1 MERFDAIN
9 KMHIFVVPDGTAH
22 GNDKLYQLRA
32 FIDAYN
38 EKLKEVVIPGKY
50 LCVDE
55 SMNQWLGHGMPNLK
69 KIPRKPHSIGQEW
82 KTVADVNTCC
92 IIRLDVTGDTL
103 SKKFD
108 RLVEPWFSLGRTV
121 IADSWF
127 GSPAMVRA
135 LKDVGLFSIM
145 QVKKKRYWPRGMPME
160 DMVGS
165 LGEEVGDVKVV
176 KSRIDSVF
184 IASLRDKKPRCVIAN
199 AESTTAGSTESR
211 WIDGQMHTVTRPL
224 VFEEC
229 EVNKG
234 AVDTANN
241 RRDKLPSF
249 HDVMKS
255 YNWEIRCLAFFL
267 AVAEANAF
275 STYKYVEGEGAPHH
289 FEFRWRLARSLLE
302 HAELMRDG
310 SLFDS
315 PHFGSRTSTGRHEI
329 TSLGKLPSGDYRRLR
344 CIICHKRT
352 QNFCL
357 CSSDYHPLVD
367 EKEYDLQQVG
377 NNVVTEEKKR
387 LIHLSEDSDAQELD
401 VIQELKI
408 FRKVS
413 AKIQPTTLSDLRLMS
428 ITEYLPEAAQ

>member
-1 MERFDAIN
+1 MELIDSVVITEINLHAVTVMTAWVPVTHPEYLIWIALFIIMTTRFLIGKHTGIKETLPLSQVINYSTWMTIERFDAIN
-9 KMHIFVVPDGTAH
+9 KMHIFVVPGGTAH
-22 GNDKLYQLRA
+22 GYDKLYQLRA

-108 RLVEPWFSLGRTV
+108 DVHPKTIVTVFRLVEPWFFSGRTV

-127 GSPAMVRA
+127 SSPAMVCA

-184 IASLRDKKPRCVIAN
+184 IASLRDKKLKSVIAN
-199 AESTTAGSTESR
+199 AGST
-211 WIDGQMHTVTRPL
+211 
-224 VFEEC
+224 
-229 EVNKG
+229 
-234 AVDTANN
+234 
-241 RRDKLPSF
+241 
-249 HDVMKS
+249 
-255 YNWEIRCLAFFL
+255 
-267 AVAEANAF
+267 
-275 STYKYVEGEGAPHH
+275 
-289 FEFRWRLARSLLE
+289 LLQVI
-302 HAELMRDG
+302 L
-310 SLFDS
+310 
-315 PHFGSRTSTGRHEI
+315 
-329 TSLGKLPSGDYRRLR
+329 
-344 CIICHKRT
+344 
-352 QNFCL
+352 
-357 CSSDYHPLVD
+357 LVD
-367 EKEYDLQQVG
+367 GLM
-377 NNVVTEEKKR
+377 
-387 LIHLSEDSDAQELD
+387 
-401 VIQELKI
+401 
-408 FRKVS
+408 
-413 AKIQPTTLSDLRLMS
+413 AKCTLSLVHW
-428 ITEYLPEAAQ
+428 YLKNTR